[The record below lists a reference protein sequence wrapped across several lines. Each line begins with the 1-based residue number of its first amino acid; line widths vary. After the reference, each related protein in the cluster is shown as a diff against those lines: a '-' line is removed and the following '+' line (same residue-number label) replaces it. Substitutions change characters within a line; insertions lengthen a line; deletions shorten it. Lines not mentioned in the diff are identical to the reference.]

1 MPHAPIND
9 LKTSLRSL
17 NYDSIHVTG
26 YTEHREGAGW
36 VELGTLQYLAMPETV
51 INPKR
56 PDGTRP
62 VSNYWIKRQFVV
74 LPRLKVK
81 QGVPP
86 YSSWLYRTEGGSC
99 PYSQD
104 LIGTNP
110 TWNASKLLPS
120 WLVVQNVDALA
131 RTKFLTKLGER
142 SGKDQVQLGAAAG
155 EVRETIGM
163 ASDLGEGI
171 VKGIRSIARNVSQSP
186 KLVAKSLDLIR
197 EVGVR
202 EAANRVLRGDVRLLE
217 RIVEGWLVVQFGLK
231 PLCYDIYDGTV
242 WLSHAQQAETLRL
255 TVKVRGGAS
264 SEQDVQIRSCRF
276 GDNGAT
282 YDVDAVV
289 RQSVGVH
296 YACDYEIPT
305 KATIPEQ
312 LGLYN
317 PATIAWELARFSW
330 MVDYVVDIGGWL
342 NSMMAAQNT
351 RFVEGTKSVIQRA
364 GLVEFRDVSQPP
376 VVPIQGDLDSLGA
389 LLQVED
395 FQRTVLNHG
404 VMPSFLPGIRNKM
417 DLTRL
422 ANSMAA
428 LTTLVGARSS
438 GGPWHLKP

>member
-9 LKTSLRSL
+9 LQTSLRSL
-17 NYDSIHVTG
+17 SFDSIHVTG
-26 YTEHREGAGW
+26 YTQHRGGEGL
-36 VELGTLQYLAMPETV
+36 VELGTIKYLAMPATV
-51 INPKR
+51 VNPVR

-62 VSNYWIKRQFVV
+62 VSNYWIKRQFAV
-74 LPRLKVK
+74 LPRLEVK

-99 PYSQD
+99 PYTQD
-104 LIGTNP
+104 LIGTSP

-131 RTKFLTKLGER
+131 RTKFLAKLGER
-142 SGKDQVQLGAAAG
+142 SGKDQVQLGAVAG

-163 ASDLGEGI
+163 AADLGTGI
-171 VKGIRSIARNVSQSP
+171 VTGIRSIARNVSQSP
-186 KLVAKSLDLIR
+186 KLVARALDLIR
-197 EVGVR
+197 KVGIR

-242 WLSHAQQAETLRL
+242 WLSHAQQADTLRL

-264 SEQDVQIRSCRF
+264 SEQDVQLRSCRF
-276 GDNGAT
+276 GGNGCT

-289 RQSVGVH
+289 RQLVGVH

-317 PATIAWELARFSW
+317 PASVAWELARFSW

-342 NSMMAAQNT
+342 DSMMAAQNT
-351 RFVEGTKSVIQRA
+351 RFVEGTKSVIQRT

-376 VVPIQGDLDSLGA
+376 VVPIQSDLDSLGA

-417 DLTRL
+417 NLDRL

-438 GGPWHLKP
+438 GGPWHLKQ

>member
-9 LKTSLRSL
+9 LRTSLRSL
-17 NYDSIHVTG
+17 KYKKIHVTG
-26 YTEHREGAGW
+26 YTVYYEGESDG
-36 VELGTLQYLAMPETV
+36 ELGTIQYLAMPATV
-51 INPKR
+51 VNKPR

-62 VSNYWIKRQFVV
+62 VSNYWIKRQFAV

-86 YSSWLYRTEGGSC
+86 YSSWLYRMDGVSC
-99 PYSQD
+99 PYSLR
-104 LIGTNP
+104 LIGRVP
-110 TWNASKLLPS
+110 TENTVKLLPS

-131 RTKFLTKLGER
+131 RTKFLKKLGER

-155 EVRETIGM
+155 EVRETINM
-163 ASDLGEGI
+163 AADLGIGI
-171 VKGIRSIARNVSQSP
+171 ATGIRSIARNVSQSP
-186 KLVAKSLDLIR
+186 KLIAKSLDLIR
-197 EVGVR
+197 EVGIR
-202 EAANRVLRGDVRLLE
+202 ETANRVLRGDVRLLE
-217 RIVEGWLVVQFGLK
+217 RIIEGWLVVQFGLK
-231 PLCYDIYDGTV
+231 PLCYDLFDGTV
-242 WLSHAQQAETLRL
+242 WLSHAQQADTLRL

-264 SEQDVQIRSCRF
+264 SVQDVQLPSCRF
-276 GDNGAT
+276 GDDGCT

-317 PATIAWELARFSW
+317 PATVAWELARFSW
-330 MVDYVVDIGGWL
+330 MVDQVVDIGGWL

-351 RFVEGTKSVIQRA
+351 RFVEGSKSVIQRT
-364 GLVEFRDVSQPP
+364 GLVEFRDVSRSP
-376 VVPIQGDLDSLGA
+376 VVSIQSDLSSLKA
-389 LLQVED
+389 LLQVDD
-395 FQRTVLNHG
+395 FKRTVLNHG
-404 VMPSFLPGIRNKM
+404 VMPSFLPGVRNKM
-417 DLTRL
+417 DLNRL

-438 GGPWHLKP
+438 GGPWHLKQ

>member
-1 MPHAPIND
+1 MPHAPINN
-9 LKTSLRSL
+9 LQTSLRSL
-17 NYDSIHVTG
+17 NFDSIHVTG
-26 YTEHREGAGW
+26 YTAHYEGASW
-36 VELGTLQYLAMPETV
+36 TELGTIKYLAMPETV
-51 INPKR
+51 VNQVR

-62 VSNYWIKRQFVV
+62 VSNYWTKRQLAV

-81 QGVPP
+81 QGTPP
-86 YSSWLYRTEGGSC
+86 YSSWLYRTDGASC
-99 PYSQD
+99 PYTQD
-104 LIGTNP
+104 LIGNDP
-110 TWNASKLLPS
+110 TWNAGKLLPS

-131 RTKFLTKLGER
+131 RTKFLSKLSER

-155 EVRETIGM
+155 EVRETINM
-163 ASDLGEGI
+163 AANLGEGI
-171 VKGIRSIARNVSQSP
+171 VTGIRSIARNVSQSP

-197 EVGVR
+197 EVGIR

-217 RIVEGWLVVQFGLK
+217 QIIEGWLVVQFGLK
-231 PLCYDIYDGTV
+231 PLCYDIYDSTV
-242 WLSHAQQAETLRL
+242 WLSHAQQAGSLRL
-255 TVKVRGGAS
+255 TVKVKGGAS

-276 GDNGAT
+276 GGNSCT

-317 PATIAWELARFSW
+317 PASVAWELARFSW

-351 RFVEGTKSVIQRA
+351 RFVEGTKSVIKRT

-376 VVPIQGDLDSLGA
+376 VVSIQSDLDALGA
-389 LLQVED
+389 ILQVDD
-395 FQRTVLNHG
+395 FERTVLNHG

-417 DLTRL
+417 DLNRL

-428 LTTLVGARSS
+428 LTVLVGARSS